1 MARERVKL
9 SQLKAHWPLYLI
21 ILPSVVLVF
30 VFMYFPAFS
39 GTVHS
44 LFRWNGDELSTYINV
59 QNYKQAFTDPKLG
72 HAFVVVGILFV
83 AALFRMIPSIVT
95 AVVIHRISSDKW
107 RYWYRLAFVV
117 PMVVPAM
124 VGLLIW
130 KFFYDPVVGLL
141 NSFLMSTHLIDVLA
155 AINKFLVDVGVA
167 GHIVFKAGQPP
178 SWLGDPNLVLP
189 SLIFYGFPWIGIVG
203 VLIYLSGLEKVP
215 SSVYECAELDGV
227 GWLGKFFYIELPL
240 IATQVRINLVLNIIG
255 VLRGYSLI
263 LVLLGD
269 AGGPG
274 GAAMVPGLY
283 MFHQAFILRQ
293 AGYAC
298 AIGIILFAV
307 ILVLTYINNKYV
319 RVEK

>member
-1 MARERVKL
+1 MARERVRL
-9 SQLKAHWPLYLI
+9 SQIRVYWPLYLI
-21 ILPSVVLVF
+21 ILPSVFLIF
-30 VFMYFPAFS
+30 LFMYFPALS
-39 GTVHS
+39 GTVFS
-44 LFRWNGDELSTYINV
+44 FFRWNGDELATYINV
-59 QNYKQAFTDPKLG
+59 RNYQLAFTDPKLG
-72 HAFVVVGILFV
+72 RAFVIVGILFV
-83 AALFRMIPSIVT
+83 AALFQMIPSIVT

-107 RYWYRLAFVV
+107 RYWYRLLFVV

-130 KFFYDPVVGLL
+130 RFFYDPVVGLL
-141 NSFLMSTHLIDVLA
+141 NSFLMSTGLLSILA
-155 AINKFLVDVGVA
+155 DINKYLVDA
-167 GHIVFKAGQPP
+167 GFGSHIVFKAGQPP

-189 SLIFYGFPWIGIVG
+189 ALIIYGFPWIGIIG
-203 VLIYLSGLEKVP
+203 VLIYLSGLEKIP

-240 IATQVRINLVLNIIG
+240 IATQVRVNLVLMIIG
-255 VLRGYSLI
+255 VLQGYWLI

-269 AGGPG
+269 SGGPG

-283 MFHQAFILRQ
+283 MYHNAFIERE

-298 AIGIILFAV
+298 AIGIILFV
-307 ILVLTYINNKYV
+307 IILILTGINNKYV